1 MKQLDQK
8 IAKAL
13 VVEVIRLL
21 WDRGLYR
28 DNKWL
33 RACHDNWMAFWLDW
47 RTDLTM
53 KDVDKQSRELTPEPA
68 VVKPLY
74 WEHEEGE
81 TPLGGAFGYTY
92 KFDDHD
98 A

>member
-1 MKQLDQK
+1 MKRLDQK
-8 IAKAL
+8 VAKAL
-13 VVEVIRLL
+13 VVEVIRFL
-21 WDRGLYR
+21 WDLDLYR

-33 RACHDNWMAFWLDW
+33 RACHDHWMPFWLDW
-47 RTDLTM
+47 RTKLTM
-53 KDVDKQSRELTPEPA
+53 KDVDRQSRKLTPEPE

-74 WEHEEGE
+74 WGEDEGE
-81 TPLGGAFGYTY
+81 TPLGGALGYTY